1 MRRVARINKVEVA
14 EENGKTKLF
23 INDEALH
30 GVTYFKL
37 EKKSPADFAELTLK
51 IDMLSGND
59 NSG

>member
-1 MRRVARINKVEVA
+1 MAYINKVEVA

>member
-1 MRRVARINKVEVA
+1 MACINKVEVA
-14 EENGKTKLF
+14 EESGKTKLF

>member
-1 MRRVARINKVEVA
+1 MACINKVEVA